1 MFLYSVHQRARV
13 RDPGQRNPSTTC
25 LPYVAYVCA
34 FGITELSTVCTAC
47 SCPPSHGPCGRIFT
61 IGGLAMILSPTHPSL
76 NAGSF
81 RWERHCILEV
91 QRALGKL
98 SALQAAIANQVS
110 DRWLVLANS
119 LNLEST
125 QDTRMSLRIHH
136 PCGAAHHLLVIL
148 RFCVWINACTREF
161 FPAEPEGSIPSSAIR
176 GVDACYPF
184 PLPTNQPTNQGAS
197 QLTSRKAPF

>member
-1 MFLYSVHQRARV
+1 MLAVFVGSV
-13 RDPGQRNPSTTC
+13 
-25 LPYVAYVCA
+25 
-34 FGITELSTVCTAC
+34 TA
-47 SCPPSHGPCGRIFT
+47 
-61 IGGLAMILSPTHPSL
+61 
-76 NAGSF
+76 
-81 RWERHCILEV
+81 

-98 SALQAAIANQVS
+98 ILLLFSALQTAMANQVS
-110 DRWLVLANS
+110 DRWLGLANS

-161 FPAEPEGSIPSSAIR
+161 FPTEPEGSIPSSAIR

-184 PLPTNQPTNQGAS
+184 PQPTNQPTKVPAISPPGK
-197 QLTSRKAPF
+197 SRFEETRHMFQESFQFLDICRPDE

>member
-1 MFLYSVHQRARV
+1 MLLSSQLRSMWTDLHYRWLSDDPFANTSVSV
-13 RDPGQRNPSTTC
+13 
-25 LPYVAYVCA
+25 
-34 FGITELSTVCTAC
+34 
-47 SCPPSHGPCGRIFT
+47 
-61 IGGLAMILSPTHPSL
+61 

-98 SALQAAIANQVS
+98 ILLLFSALQTAMANQVS
-110 DRWLVLANS
+110 DRWLGLANS

-148 RFCVWINACTREF
+148 RFCVWINAYTREF
-161 FPAEPEGSIPSSAIR
+161 FLTEPEGSIPSSAIR

-184 PLPTNQPTNQGAS
+184 PQPTNQPRCQPAHLPES
-197 QLTSRKAPF
+197 PVLRKRGICSKSFRFLDICRPGRNYPRWLRWPNR